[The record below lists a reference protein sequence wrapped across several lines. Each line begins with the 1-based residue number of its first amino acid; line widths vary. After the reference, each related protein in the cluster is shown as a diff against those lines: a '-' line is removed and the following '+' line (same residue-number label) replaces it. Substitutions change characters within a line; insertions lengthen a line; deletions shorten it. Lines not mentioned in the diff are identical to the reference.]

1 MTRFS
6 DLSPAWGK
14 QGNSVYLSVP
24 EKAGCLS
31 LSKTASFTLR
41 TMSFHVFMGTWNPA
55 KTHEWETRPNSPWP
69 VYTSPCQKWGSFRG
83 VSAPLPSGLQA
94 YVIFFFLHHRRVK
107 YSLFYGT
114 LHDIFQNA
122 LLKNVNERKTN
133 IFKRKKK
140 NLWIE
145 DRRSPTGES
154 ILWNTIQLKEW
165 VRSVWINRSSK
176 IQWRVQHGSYLNVKI
191 MNGL

>member
-1 MTRFS
+1 MLKIDRTLKEGDHLFVIVQPGDLRNVESIFFKKNHWAESKQWKMTRFS

-94 YVIFFFLHHRRVK
+94 YVIFFFYITGVLNTAFSMERFMI
-107 YSLFYGT
+107 YSKM
-114 LHDIFQNA
+114 HC
-122 LLKNVNERKTN
+122 LK
-133 IFKRKKK
+133 
-140 NLWIE
+140 
-145 DRRSPTGES
+145 
-154 ILWNTIQLKEW
+154 
-165 VRSVWINRSSK
+165 
-176 IQWRVQHGSYLNVKI
+176 
-191 MNGL
+191 M